1 MSSTSTHD
9 LVAADYE
16 GRLVGFAIPPLP
28 RAADEATQR
37 AARQPIFAMVNHAGC
52 IRAAARGGA
61 LLATGGTD
69 NTIAVYNLRR
79 RRFHGKLTQQGGGA
93 AVNCLAFC
101 GESHL
106 ISAAEDGSLC
116 IWRTSDW
123 ECLLTMRGHKG
134 AVHDVSVH
142 PSGRLALSVAADRK
156 LMLWNLLTGKCNY
169 TLALPAACRLVRWTP
184 AADAYALALPRAVQ
198 LFDLASGALRHALAH
213 DGGAPLALAFAA
225 DGRLATGGDDA
236 TLRVWDVELGACA
249 FAQPRAHERRIKA
262 LAALGGP
269 PAGGGVVGG
278 GGGGVR
284 RHDPRRRGT
293 PPPAATAARAA
304 EGEARSSCS
313 SRSRRSSASRA
324 SPRAASA
331 AAAAAAAARRRRP
344 PPTPTPTPTRT
355 TAATPRRPP
364 PPRRGRRKK
373 KRAALPAERRRVGEA
388 EGHLEEEAAC
398 LKDNLFRTALNLRS
412 PASRSPR
419 SGSGRSRGRSR
430 TTACRPSPP
439 ARSARR
445 AS

>member
-28 RAADEATQR
+28 RAADEAAQR

-52 IRAAARGGA
+52 VRAAACGGA

-184 AADAYALALPRAVQ
+184 AADAYVLALPRAVQ
-198 LFDLASGALRHALAH
+198 ITDLASGELRHALPH

-225 DGRLATGGDDA
+225 DGRLASGGDDA
-236 TLRVWDVELGACA
+236 TLRVWDVERGACA

-262 LAALGGP
+262 LAALGAA
-269 PAGGGVVGG
+269 PAGGAVVASASSDGTIR
-278 GGGGVR
+278 VWR
-284 RHDPRRRGT
+284 VPPRRRRRRSR
-293 PPPAATAARAA
+293 ARPRW
-304 EGEARSSCS
+304 ARSSCS

-331 AAAAAAAARRRRP
+331 AAAAAAAAASRWRP
-344 PPTPTPTPTRT
+344 PPTPSPTRT
-355 TAATPRRPP
+355 RTTTRTAPPRRPP
-364 PPRRGRRKK
+364 PPRRPRGRRRAFSRRSAPRCRPAAARRRR
-373 KRAALPAERRRVGEA
+373 RAARRR
-388 EGHLEEEAAC
+388 
-398 LKDNLFRTALNLRS
+398 R
-412 PASRSPR
+412 
-419 SGSGRSRGRSR
+419 RSRK
-430 TTACRPSPP
+430 PP
-439 ARSARR
+439 LG
-445 AS
+445 

>member
-28 RAADEATQR
+28 RAADEAAQR

-52 IRAAARGGA
+52 VRSAACGGA

-184 AADAYALALPRAVQ
+184 AADAYVLALPRAVQ
-198 LFDLASGALRHALAH
+198 ITDLASGELRHALPH

-225 DGRLATGGDDA
+225 DGRLASGGDDA
-236 TLRVWDVELGACA
+236 TLRVWDVERGACA

-262 LAALGGP
+262 LAALGAA
-269 PAGGGVVGG
+269 PAGGAVVASASSDGTIRVWRVPPSPPAATKPRAAAEAGALELLLTIPTQLRLTCLTARRVGG
-278 GGGGVR
+278 GGGGGGGGAVE
-284 RHDPRRRGT
+284 
-293 PPPAATAARAA
+293 AAAHADADAEADEDEDGGAA
-304 EGEARSSCS
+304 EE
-313 SRSRRSSASRA
+313 
-324 SPRAASA
+324 A
-331 AAAAAAAARRRRP
+331 AAASEAARP
-344 PPTPTPTPTRT
+344 KK
-355 TAATPRRPP
+355 
-364 PPRRGRRKK
+364 GILKK
-373 KRAALPAERRRVGEA
+373 KRAALPAGGA
-388 EGHLEEEAAC
+388 SAAAGGA
-398 LKDNLFRTALNLRS
+398 KKKKVKRK
-412 PASRSPR
+412 
-419 SGSGRSRGRSR
+419 
-430 TTACRPSPP
+430 PP
-439 ARSARR
+439 LG
-445 AS
+445 